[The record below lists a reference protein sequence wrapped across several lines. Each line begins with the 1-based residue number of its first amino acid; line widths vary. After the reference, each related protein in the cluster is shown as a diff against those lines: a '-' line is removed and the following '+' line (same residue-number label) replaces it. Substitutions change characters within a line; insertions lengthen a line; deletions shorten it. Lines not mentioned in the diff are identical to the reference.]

1 MSDKI
6 RLIYNKI
13 ENRID
18 EICDDGFVSKENQ
31 QEYET
36 LTDLEDFIDSFPK
49 EPTSEDLIEEIDK
62 IWKTC
67 NPIDEGMGVE
77 TANIHIEQF
86 DDIARHFAEWQ
97 KNKMKEALQ
106 TEYEKGRF
114 DMREEMMK
122 DAIDGKITLD
132 LDGNISLDCSDVLY
146 VGDKVK
152 INKITMSK
160 IAEQMAL
167 ETYPKPAEEHS
178 GFITKETFNVSKRI
192 GYVKGYDQAC
202 SDIKSKVQDLIDGL
216 RKNNPNPFGN
226 ESELMAASEIEAL
239 NMILDIIDKN

>member
-18 EICDDGFVSKENQ
+18 EICDDDFVLKENQ

-36 LTDLEDFIDSFPK
+36 FTDLEDFINSFPK
-49 EPTSEDLIEEIDK
+49 EPTSKDLIEEINK

-97 KNKMKEALQ
+97 KQ
-106 TEYEKGRF
+106 Q
-114 DMREEMMK
+114 MMK
-122 DAIDGKITLD
+122 DAVEAEVMYPASSSTLQIRYK
-132 LDGNISLDCSDVLY
+132 LPKNTKLKY
-146 VGDKVK
+146 GDKVK
-152 INKITMSK
+152 IIIVK
-160 IAEQMAL
+160 
-167 ETYPKPAEEHS
+167 
-178 GFITKETFNVSKRI
+178 NVS
-192 GYVKGYDQAC
+192 VAQ
-202 SDIKSKVQDLIDGL
+202 
-216 RKNNPNPFGN
+216 
-226 ESELMAASEIEAL
+226 
-239 NMILDIIDKN
+239 